1 MKEIQN
7 LTIEEKQKIIFKIL
21 DATEILPKGA
31 KDKVEGIIIGLNIRE
46 NLEHGNTN

>member
-1 MKEIQN
+1 MKIMQ
-7 LTIEEKQKIIFKIL
+7 KQKIIFKIL